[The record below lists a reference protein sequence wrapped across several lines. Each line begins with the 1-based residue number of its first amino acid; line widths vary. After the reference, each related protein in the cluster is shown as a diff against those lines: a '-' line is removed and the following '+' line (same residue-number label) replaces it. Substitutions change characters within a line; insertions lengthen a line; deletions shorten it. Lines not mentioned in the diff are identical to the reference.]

1 MLTVFIWKPQRPH
14 YAQKEL
20 QEHRKDHYNQPLEI
34 HTSPNTTQ
42 SYITLIS
49 TALLTLETCWSLQI
63 WHSLQRNKHVISCGI
78 FSKAELSWAEQQKAL
93 NQNSPPSAFLDSTKT
108 TSEAKTDSV
117 AAGRPCAQSTIV
129 LQQPKVTA
137 CMGLWANTH

>member
-42 SYITLIS
+42 LHNSDFNSITNLRD
-49 TALLTLETCWSLQI
+49 LLKSANVAFTPTQQTCY
-63 WHSLQRNKHVISCGI
+63 
-78 FSKAELSWAEQQKAL
+78 
-93 NQNSPPSAFLDSTKT
+93 
-108 TSEAKTDSV
+108 
-117 AAGRPCAQSTIV
+117 
-129 LQQPKVTA
+129 
-137 CMGLWANTH
+137 